1 MGRSCFS
8 RHMRVDSATRAFLI
22 HAVVYIAV
30 IALCAALALSHS
42 PPRQW
47 FLWVAAGWGI
57 GLGAHGLAVW
67 LSETRHRARIFADP
81 RVRGFA
87 IHAFVYLA
95 VVALLFGVNIAA
107 GKHHWWGAWVA
118 LGWGIGVAAH
128 GWALLRNRRPATGS
142 STSRGEP

>member
-30 IALCAALALSHS
+30 IALCAALALSNS

-57 GLGAHGLAVW
+57 GILFHALKVFGYSPILGKDWEERKIREFMEEDEQEG
-67 LSETRHRARIFADP
+67 
-81 RVRGFA
+81 
-87 IHAFVYLA
+87 
-95 VVALLFGVNIAA
+95 
-107 GKHHWWGAWVA
+107 
-118 LGWGIGVAAH
+118 
-128 GWALLRNRRPATGS
+128 NRW
-142 STSRGEP
+142 E